1 MSASDGEL
9 QGKSAFLLVSSPY
22 CLCRTHAPPLLIM
35 SFVLFFYQSSKGLA
49 MGTISKIAFLF
60 SLLLNL
66 LILGLGSLWVYS
78 QGGIPYIIRKVSLL
92 QSSALRADSMYDT
105 PYYWDKKSQF
115 ETLPKSEAELVFLG
129 DSLTDS
135 CEWQEFFR
143 NSRIKNRGISG
154 DTTTGVLN
162 RIDEVVESKPQ
173 KIFIMIG
180 INDINRGRKVDEI
193 LMNYKLIL
201 SIFQERIPQT
211 KVFIQSILPINNQKR
226 SNKGV
231 NNSIFELNKDLKKLA
246 KQFSFQYID
255 LFPYFLDD
263 NNQLDAQYTTD
274 GLHLNGQGYL
284 VWKRII
290 EKEVVQ

>member
-1 MSASDGEL
+1 
-9 QGKSAFLLVSSPY
+9 
-22 CLCRTHAPPLLIM
+22 
-35 SFVLFFYQSSKGLA
+35 